1 MRKFYPVLLLVMV
14 MAVIWGCGEK
24 LTEEQ
29 LRAKALDFENKE
41 QWAEAV
47 KMYERLVKAYPQST
61 RAAETLYRLGITYA
75 NNLKDFKKAVETH
88 GRIVKEYPNSN
99 FVKQS
104 TFMMGFLYAND
115 ISPKALPFSLGV
127 LVSDNRTLVGS
138 FEGKFEEIIDRGV
151 SIPVSRS
158 KSFLV
163 DNYQQ
168 SIPILFQNATKR
180 GNLGKIQLNRISSD
194 TRNSDQG
201 ISIKINIDKSGYAVA
216 TAKGEGIEGS
226 CQFQIREIE
235 KARAA
240 YQEFLQK
247 WPTHELA
254 SSVKWELEHLGQ
266 DISQIDL
273 NLGEPSAQAPAT
285 TPKK

>member
-29 LRAKALDFENKE
+29 LRATALDSQNNE

-47 KMYERLVKAYPQST
+47 KMYQRLVKAYPQST

-115 ISPKALPFSLGV
+115 LKDL
-127 LVSDNRTLVGS
+127 
-138 FEGKFEEIIDRGV
+138 
-151 SIPVSRS
+151 
-158 KSFLV
+158 
-163 DNYQQ
+163 
-168 SIPILFQNATKR
+168 
-180 GNLGKIQLNRISSD
+180 
-194 TRNSDQG
+194 
-201 ISIKINIDKSGYAVA
+201 
-216 TAKGEGIEGS
+216 
-226 CQFQIREIE
+226 E
-235 KARAA
+235 KAKSA
-240 YQEFLQK
+240 YQDFLQK

-273 NLGEPSAQAPAT
+273 NLGEAQPAAD
-285 TPKK
+285 TPIK

>member
-1 MRKFYPVLLLVMV
+1 MRKFYPVLLVLV
-14 MAVIWGCGEK
+14 MAVMWGCGEK

-29 LRAKALDFENKE
+29 LRAKALDYENKE
-41 QWAEAV
+41 QWTEAV
-47 KMYERLVKAYPQST
+47 KMYERLVKAYPQSN

-88 GRIVKEYPNSN
+88 RRIVKDYPNSN

-115 ISPKALPFSLGV
+115 LKDL
-127 LVSDNRTLVGS
+127 
-138 FEGKFEEIIDRGV
+138 
-151 SIPVSRS
+151 
-158 KSFLV
+158 
-163 DNYQQ
+163 
-168 SIPILFQNATKR
+168 
-180 GNLGKIQLNRISSD
+180 
-194 TRNSDQG
+194 
-201 ISIKINIDKSGYAVA
+201 
-216 TAKGEGIEGS
+216 
-226 CQFQIREIE
+226 E
-235 KARAA
+235 KAKAA

>member
-1 MRKFYPVLLLVMV
+1 MRKYYPMLLLVVV

-88 GRIVKEYPNSN
+88 GRIVKEYPGSN

-115 ISPKALPFSLGV
+115 LKDL
-127 LVSDNRTLVGS
+127 
-138 FEGKFEEIIDRGV
+138 
-151 SIPVSRS
+151 
-158 KSFLV
+158 
-163 DNYQQ
+163 
-168 SIPILFQNATKR
+168 
-180 GNLGKIQLNRISSD
+180 
-194 TRNSDQG
+194 
-201 ISIKINIDKSGYAVA
+201 
-216 TAKGEGIEGS
+216 
-226 CQFQIREIE
+226 E
-235 KARAA
+235 KAKSA
-240 YQEFLQK
+240 YQDFLQK

-273 NLGEPSAQAPAT
+273 NLGESQPAAD
-285 TPKK
+285 TPIK